1 MNYQDIIIGKT
12 VLYFL
17 KEKKVSKT
25 HLANSLN
32 ISNGMLTNIL
42 QGKNKLSL
50 SRFLEVCKI
59 LKVSPVVFLNR
70 MAKAKETIN
79 IGISV

>member
-1 MNYQDIIIGKT
+1 MNHQDIIIGKT
-12 VLYFL
+12 ILYFL
-17 KEKKVSKT
+17 KEQRVSKT
-25 HLANSLN
+25 YLASALT

-59 LKVSPVVFLNR
+59 LKVSPTVFLNR